1 MSKVLTLDEPAVHG
15 CGMENDHTLGSS
27 LLRAWMLAEG
37 LRQQDAAALLG
48 CSKASLGMWC
58 SGTRPGL
65 LWALAIQRAAG
76 IPLHAWLFE
85 GERKVLERVR
95 KP

>member
-1 MSKVLTLDEPAVHG
+1 
-15 CGMENDHTLGSS
+15 MENDHTLGSS